1 MTLRDPFQMKLF
13 CDFAILYEIEQTCEW
28 RNNESKKAIRSHFAS
43 YNWEIIPFWQQ
54 EDLDIAMN

>member
-43 YNWEIIPFWQQ
+43 YNWEIIPF
-54 EDLDIAMN
+54 